1 MDSVKGAGGA
11 GQSMAAEELN
21 GLREF
26 RGQVIRRLRGCWVT
40 GAAQSVMSGVD
51 LVGVRRGDR
60 AVIGRR

>member
-1 MDSVKGAGGA
+1 MSAHTGDP
-11 GQSMAAEELN
+11 EP
-21 GLREF
+21 
-26 RGQVIRRLRGCWVT
+26 LRGCWVT